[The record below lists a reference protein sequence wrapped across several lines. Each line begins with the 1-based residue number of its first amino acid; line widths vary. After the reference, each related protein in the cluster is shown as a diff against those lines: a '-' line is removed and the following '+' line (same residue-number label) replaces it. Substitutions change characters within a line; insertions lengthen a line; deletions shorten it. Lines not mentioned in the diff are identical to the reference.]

1 MTAENDGQSQ
11 GAEAPADAMP
21 RVGARHEH
29 FEPSRLADFVTCRYS
44 PGFIGRRIS
53 AVYAEV
59 TALGRGH
66 AGR

>member
-1 MTAENDGQSQ
+1 MTAENGSQ
-11 GAEAPADAMP
+11 NQGGEALADAMR

-29 FEPSRLADFVTCRYS
+29 FEPSRLADFVARRYS
-44 PGFIGRRIS
+44 LESVGRRIS

-59 TALGRGH
+59 ATPGRGH